1 MSDSTIV
8 LITGVAR
15 GLGKALAEFYLARP
29 NHTVLGTV
37 RDPAAAT
44 AQALL
49 SSSTTTAAAG
59 SKLHL
64 LKLSATHAPDYTSLT
79 ASIKSLEITHLDI
92 VIANSGISC
101 SPTPLATIAPESL
114 LTGYDVNTVGTLR
127 LWQATRELLQKS
139 KRGPK
144 WVSMSSGAGSI
155 EGVKTYGTQWF
166 SMYGMSKAAMNWL
179 TVAIHNSEE
188 WVTAIAVH
196 PGLVQTEMGNKGA
209 REFGMEEAPNTIE
222 EAITKTTAK
231 IDEATRETASGKFW
245 NVIDG
250 TEVPW

>member
-1 MSDSTIV
+1 MTDSTIV
-8 LITGVAR
+8 LITGVTR

-29 NHTVLGTV
+29 NHTVIGTV
-37 RDPAAAT
+37 RDPSAPNAR
-44 AQALL
+44 ALDSL
-49 SSSTTTAAAG
+49 PKADG

-64 LKLSATHAPDYTSLT
+64 LKLESISATDYPALT
-79 ASIKSLEITHLDI
+79 ARIKDDLKITHLDI

-101 SPTPLATIAPESL
+101 PPTPVATIAPELALSA
-114 LTGYDVNTVGTLR
+114 YDVNTVGTLR
-127 LWQATRELLQKS
+127 LYQATRDLLEKS
-139 KRGPK
+139 TNKPK

-155 EGVKTYGTQWF
+155 EAIKIYGTQWF

-179 TVAIHNSEE
+179 TVAIHNSDE
-188 WVTAIAVH
+188 WLTAFAVH
-196 PGLVQTEMGNKGA
+196 PGLVQTDMGNKGA
-209 REFGMEEAPNTIE
+209 RSLGMEEAPNTIE

-231 IDEATRETASGKFW
+231 IDAATREETSGKFW